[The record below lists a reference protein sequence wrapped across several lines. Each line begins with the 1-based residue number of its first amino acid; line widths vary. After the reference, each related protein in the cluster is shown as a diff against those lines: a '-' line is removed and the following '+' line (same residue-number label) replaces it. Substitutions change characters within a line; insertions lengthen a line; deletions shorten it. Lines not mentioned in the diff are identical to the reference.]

1 MLILIDITL
10 TPHQRIFFF
19 CSRQRL
25 LKGINNWPECGE
37 CDFGMP
43 NYKLEIYNIIFTSKG
58 QGTSGKSGVG
68 RF

>member
-1 MLILIDITL
+1 MLVLIDITL
-10 TPHQRIFFF
+10 TPHQRIFF

-25 LKGINNWPECGE
+25 LKGINNWPEYGE

-58 QGTSGKSGVG
+58 QGTSGNSGVG